1 MRSSAS
7 DFPQAILT
15 ASPVLSASAP
25 GTKRETKKKK
35 KYIINKTIFF
45 GRNKFGVKAMM
56 GRTNVG
62 PFAFATG

>member
-7 DFPQAILT
+7 DFPPAILT

-25 GTKRETKKKK
+25 GTKREAENKINT
-35 KYIINKTIFF
+35 NKTNFL